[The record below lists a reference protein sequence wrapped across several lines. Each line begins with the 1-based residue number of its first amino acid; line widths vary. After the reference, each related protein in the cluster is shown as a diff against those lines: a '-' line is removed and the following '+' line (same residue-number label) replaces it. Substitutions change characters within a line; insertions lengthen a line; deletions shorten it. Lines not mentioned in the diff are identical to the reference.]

1 MSVRGAIS
9 TFTGSRDNMYV
20 TVSRCTR
27 VGPFSFSPSFIYVN
41 GGLGYVENRL
51 NGFSVISAESST
63 WLNPGE
69 NEISIGYL
77 SFNYFLCIAQQ

>member
-1 MSVRGAIS
+1 M
-9 TFTGSRDNMYV
+9 
-20 TVSRCTR
+20 
-27 VGPFSFSPSFIYVN
+27 N
-41 GGLGYVENRL
+41 GGLGYVGL

-77 SFNYFLCIAQQ
+77 SFNYFLCKAQQ